1 MIANDRSVSDPS
13 VREQLLAIGSFF
25 RRALRFWHVV
35 LGMVL
40 LGTVAFAVFYRLHQ
54 PRFRSET
61 VVLYVQKG
69 GPDDSSDTAE
79 AQRSV
84 TLRLKELLV
93 SRPNLERVISR
104 FDLYPALRQRY
115 GMIDAVEELKKHIDF
130 RAPGGDT
137 FSIAFDGDSAKQ
149 AQAVTAEL
157 ARLVLDGDAELR
169 KAQAKV
175 ALDFLVGERK
185 TRDAELRDAEE
196 KLAGFMAQHPRFA
209 LDATPLANG
218 AAIRAS
224 MGAAAAVNGP
234 ASGSAWVA
242 PRGASASSASV
253 NLSPPSGAAPSPPS
267 ADEARARAALA
278 AARESLT
285 EKLAHYTPAHPDV
298 RAAEGEVQRA
308 TERLAALVS
317 AAPRPTPNAVVTPH
331 EPAPSAAP
339 RAMPA
344 PARVAVAIP
353 AKAAPQNIVELE
365 VEWLKLTRAV
375 TEARQRQDQIE
386 SQLFRA
392 DIQASSE
399 TGGHG
404 VQVNVIDPAFLP
416 QTPLPPGRATLAL
429 IFLAAS
435 LALGAVAAVIL
446 AIFDERLFTSRD
458 FATLGQVL
466 AEVPKRADRRAHVAS

>member
-1 MIANDRSVSDPS
+1 MNASDRPQGEPS
-13 VREQLLAIGSFF
+13 VREQLVAIGDFF
-25 RRALRFWHVV
+25 RRALRFWHVLLV
-35 LGMVL
+35 SVL
-40 LGTVAFAVFYRLHQ
+40 LGAAAFAVFYYLHQ

-69 GPDDSSDTAE
+69 GPEENADSSET
-79 AQRSV
+79 QRSV
-84 TLRLKELLV
+84 ALRLKELLV

-104 FDLYPALRQRY
+104 FNLYPAVRQRY
-115 GMIDAVEELKKHIDF
+115 GIVDAVEELKKHIDF

-137 FSIAFDGDSAKQ
+137 FSIAFEGDSAKQ

-157 ARLVLDGDAELR
+157 TRQVLEGDAQLR
-169 KAQAKV
+169 KDQAKV

-185 TRDAELRDAEE
+185 ARDAELREAEE
-196 KLAGFMAQHPRFA
+196 KLAAFMAQHPRFA

-224 MGAAAAVNGP
+224 MGAAAAVAGP
-234 ASGSAWVA
+234 PAGVAWA
-242 PRGASASSASV
+242 PRGAS
-253 NLSPPSGAAPSPPS
+253 SPSLVTPRLGAAPSAPS
-267 ADEARARAALA
+267 PDEARARAALA

-308 TERLAALVS
+308 TERLAAVVS
-317 AAPRPTPNAVVTPH
+317 AAPRAAPIETATPQQ
-331 EPAPSAAP
+331 EPAPSASA
-339 RAMPA
+339 RAIA
-344 PARVAVAIP
+344 VPARVAP
-353 AKAAPQNIVELE
+353 PTPPKAESPQNLVELE

-386 SQLFRA
+386 GQLFRA

-416 QTPLPPGRATLAL
+416 QTPLPPGRTTLAL
-429 IFLAAS
+429 IFVAAS
-435 LALGAVAAVIL
+435 LVLGVTGALIF
-446 AIFDERLFTSRD
+446 AIFDERLFSSRD
-458 FATLGQVL
+458 FAAVGGVL
-466 AEVPKRADRRAHVAS
+466 VEVPKHVARRADARS